1 MRQLGNGPV
10 LVAGGGIGGLAAAVA
25 LRRHGLDVEVF
36 ERAESI
42 IPERG
47 TALTLWGNAV
57 TVLDRLG
64 VGDPARAAGC
74 EVTRSEIRSHTGEL
88 LIETPVAEVTRLVGA
103 PSMVM
108 RRADL
113 LRILYDA
120 LDGVPVHVGSRC
132 TGYQTDGA
140 RVTLT
145 FDDGAT
151 VSGSALV
158 AADGARSVLRE
169 RLIGDG
175 EPIPVGSP
183 IWRGISDGD
192 GGLDAG
198 LALLI
203 WGPRGGGMTGAH
215 SAPDQVAWS
224 IATNSRTDAAL
235 SRATSAE
242 ERKSVLLEF
251 VRGLSPELEEAVRR
265 TPARDLI
272 SGHVLVRKP
281 TATCGCGPITLL
293 GDAAHAMPTALGQ
306 GGCQALEDG
315 YVLGESLAAA
325 DEVQPGLRRYEEVR
339 RNRVSWLRAQIDRI
353 DRFSRLEN
361 VLLCKIRN
369 IGARLAP
376 TGSVESFQKILTID
390 P

>member
-1 MRQLGNGPV
+1 MRQLDNGPV
-10 LVAGGGIGGLAAAVA
+10 LIVGGGIGGLAAAAA
-25 LRRHGLDVEVF
+25 LRRHDLDVAVF
-36 ERAESI
+36 ERAPSI

-64 VGDPARAAGC
+64 VGDPARSAGC
-74 EVTRSEIRSHTGEL
+74 EVARSEIRSHTGKL
-88 LIETPVAEVTRLVGA
+88 LIETPVTEVTRLVGA

-120 LDGVPVHVGSRC
+120 LDGVPVHAGRRC
-132 TGYQTDGA
+132 TGY
-140 RVTLT
+140 RVENDRVVLV
-145 FDDGAT
+145 FDDGST
-151 VSGSALV
+151 EQGSALV
-158 AADGARSVLRE
+158 AADGARSALRE
-169 RLIGDG
+169 RLVGDG
-175 EPIPVGSP
+175 APLPVGSP

-192 GGLDAG
+192 GGLDPG
-198 LALLI
+198 LALLV

-215 SAPDQVAWS
+215 CAPDRVAWS
-224 IATNSRTDAAL
+224 VATNSRTDAAL
-235 SRATSAE
+235 SRTTSAE
-242 ERKSVLLEF
+242 EHKSVLLEF
-251 VRGLSPELEEAVRR
+251 VHGLNAELEEAVRS
-265 TPARDLI
+265 TPACDMI
-272 SGHVLVRKP
+272 SGHVLVRRP
-281 TATCGCGPITLL
+281 SDTWGAGPVTLL

-339 RNRVSWLRAQIDRI
+339 RRRVGWLRAQIDRI

-361 VLLCKIRN
+361 VVLCKIRN
-369 IGARLAP
+369 VGARLAP
-376 TGSVESFQKILTID
+376 TGSVESFQKVLTID